1 MKEIM
6 EKEMQ
11 EREKEAELQGFRE
24 VPLPKYFFFS
34 PLLFFFFFFF
44 FFFQQIFMAKNI
56 FIIQVQ

>member
-34 PLLFFFFFFF
+34 PFIFFFFFFLF
-44 FFFQQIFMAKNI
+44 FSTNI
-56 FIIQVQ
+56 HG